1 MPAPASALPADFQ
14 QRLDRSAITRPMVV
28 PWLLAA
34 SLIAL
39 DGFDFFIIGVALPFL
54 QRDFSLGPAAVGAVA
69 SAAVAGSLVGSLT
82 LGPLTDRVGRQP
94 MLVADVVLFV
104 VATAGT
110 ALAWNLASL
119 VAFRFLV
126 GVGIGADYP
135 ISVAYIVENVPSRH
149 RNRLVIG
156 AFSFQAVGALVGAIA
171 GLLVMQT
178 FNRVY
183 PGDELVAIH
192 YAWRWISAIGVALA
206 IAVALLRLWIPLESP
221 AYLLAKGDYAR
232 ASAAATTLLGTPTTF
247 QPDPATPPAAA
258 RPSYRDLF
266 APAYRRQT
274 ILAAVPWFL
283 QDIAT
288 YGVGIFT
295 PVILGALAFGGAAG
309 LMPQTMAAAQGSAVV
324 DLFLIGGFLLALLL
338 VQPLGPIVLQI
349 TGFLGMAVG
358 LGLLAAST
366 GLPPGSPTALG
377 LVFGGFLLFNLL
389 MNAGPNA
396 TTFLLSGA
404 VFPAPIRASGAGLAA
419 AVAKAGAVVGTLGL
433 PILQQTLGLAPML
446 ELLAG
451 LCGVAA
457 LITFV
462 FRVDTSAGQR
472 GDLPHQ
478 LPRPI
483 APLLNGRRLWPRCPA
498 PSQR

>member
-1 MPAPASALPADFQ
+1 MSLATLPADFQ

-28 PWLLAA
+28 LWLLAA

-54 QRDFSLGPAAVGAVA
+54 QRDFSLGPAAVGLVA

-94 MLVADVVLFV
+94 MLVADVILFV

-110 ALAWNLASL
+110 ALAWNLTSL

-126 GVGIGADYP
+126 GVAIGADYP
-135 ISVAYIVENVPSRH
+135 ISVAYIVENVPTRH
-149 RNRLVIG
+149 RDRLVIG
-156 AFSFQAVGALVGAIA
+156 AFSFQAVGALLGAIA
-171 GLLVMQT
+171 GILVMQT
-178 FNRVY
+178 FNRAY
-183 PGDELVAIH
+183 PSNDLMAIH
-192 YAWRWISAIGVALA
+192 YAWRWMLAIGVVLAIGVAL
-206 IAVALLRLWIPLESP
+206 LRLRVSLESP
-221 AYLLAKGDYAR
+221 AYLLAKGDCGA
-232 ASAAATTLLGTPTTF
+232 ASAAASVLLEQSITLVPEAVATA
-247 QPDPATPPAAA
+247 ATPAL
-258 RPSYRDLF
+258 SYPDLF

-295 PVILGALAFGGAAG
+295 PVILGALAFSQSTG
-309 LMPQTMAAAQGSAVV
+309 LMPQTLAAAQGSALV

-338 VQPLGPIVLQI
+338 VKPLGPIVLQI

-366 GLPPGSPTALG
+366 ALPESSRAALE
-377 LVFGGFLLFNLL
+377 LVFEGFLLFNLL

-404 VFPAPIRASGAGLAA
+404 VFPAAIRASGAGLAA
-419 AVAKAGAVVGTLGL
+419 AVAKGGAVVGTLGL
-433 PILQQTLGLAPML
+433 PVLQQALGLAPTL
-446 ELLAG
+446 VLLAV
-451 LCGVAA
+451 LCVAA
-457 LITFV
+457 ALVTV
-462 FRVDTSAGQR
+462 AFRVDTATAKTAETVDSASPER
-472 GDLPHQ
+472 TV
-478 LPRPI
+478 
-483 APLLNGRRLWPRCPA
+483 
-498 PSQR
+498 